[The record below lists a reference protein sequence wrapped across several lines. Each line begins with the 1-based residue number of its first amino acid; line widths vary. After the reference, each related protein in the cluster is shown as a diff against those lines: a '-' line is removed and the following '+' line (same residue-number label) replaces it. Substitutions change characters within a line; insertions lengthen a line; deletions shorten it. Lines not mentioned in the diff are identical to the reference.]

1 MAGRSR
7 LQPGRLAGPLILLAS
22 IALALGACSGMGGRS
37 DPPGAGR
44 TVLPREIGVRAAIAA
59 GERALESRGY
69 TIERDEATA
78 DKGAVVGVGQ
88 ALRWPEIPPRV
99 RIEARLSPGGVEL
112 TVTRTPP
119 RRADADLDLVNEIRA
134 RLGLSS

>member
-1 MAGRSR
+1 
-7 LQPGRLAGPLILLAS
+7 
-22 IALALGACSGMGGRS
+22 MGGRT

-59 GERALESRGY
+59 SEQALTSRGY

-88 ALRWPEIPPRV
+88 RLRWLGPAPRV
-99 RIEARLSPGGVEL
+99 RMVASLTPGGIEMKVE
-112 TVTRTPP
+112 RTPP
-119 RRADADLDLVNEIRA
+119 RNAQADRDLLNEVRA
-134 RLGLSS
+134 RLGL